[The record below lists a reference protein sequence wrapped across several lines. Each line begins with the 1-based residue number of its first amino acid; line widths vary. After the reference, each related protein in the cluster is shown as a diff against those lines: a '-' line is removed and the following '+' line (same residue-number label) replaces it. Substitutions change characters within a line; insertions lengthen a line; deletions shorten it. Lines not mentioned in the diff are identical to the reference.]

1 MEHQILRFFIHDI
14 SLYASVTNCVQ
25 IYIMRTRRILSS
37 KETAVQNSYK
47 TDRLAQIEGRE
58 QKIGELSVIQKNQL
72 AYYKGTKLPDCEL
85 LY

>member
-47 TDRLAQIEGRE
+47 TDRLAQIEGHE
-58 QKIGELSVIQKNQL
+58 QKDWGAERN
-72 AYYKGTKLPDCEL
+72 TKEPASL
-85 LY
+85 LQRDQAARL